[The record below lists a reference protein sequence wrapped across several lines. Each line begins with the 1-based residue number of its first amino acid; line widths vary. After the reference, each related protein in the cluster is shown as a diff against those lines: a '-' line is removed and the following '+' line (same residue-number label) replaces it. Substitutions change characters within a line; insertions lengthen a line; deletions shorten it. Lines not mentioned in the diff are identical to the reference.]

1 LIGCGINPTTRLGSK
16 APAARNVSRGFL
28 PPEFRISGLQM
39 RAEFQTADHGGPS
52 RNRERA
58 KGGSLQPNYFR
69 SVMVPAREFILRY
82 SLIGLYRSRYFALA
96 GRNCFSVFL
105 DFEQFR
111 AIRAKDDVAN
121 QADFSEKNGRRPKAA
136 ARLLTETAE
145 TTFAKMIN
153 IVSANNKLKTS
164 DRPML
169 ML

>member
-1 LIGCGINPTTRLGSK
+1 VPGD
-16 APAARNVSRGFL
+16 ARNAFARGFVATGVFDFGST
-28 PPEFRISGLQM
+28 EM
-39 RAEFQTADHGGPS
+39 RAAFQTADHSGPS

-69 SVMVPAREFILRY
+69 SVMVRAREFILRY

-111 AIRAKDDVAN
+111 AIRATDDVAH
-121 QADFSEKNGRRPKAA
+121 QADSSGKNGRRPKAA
-136 ARLLTETAE
+136 ACLLAETAE

-153 IVSANNKLKTS
+153 IVSANNKLETS
-164 DRPML
+164 DRPMV